1 MNNIVFSLGANIV
14 SKMII
19 LLVNIISFRV
29 LLPEDYGVI
38 SLLLAMAATIGAVAG
53 MGASVAVNS
62 VVAREGFSSLTSLF
76 IKHNYFFSFL
86 FSIILAGCIYIFF
99 LDDINTIPIW
109 QVLSFILLFSLISSL
124 NSINEAILIGFHNYK
139 RLFIN
144 NFISFII
151 FLPIL
156 FYLILE
162 FKIAGVLINLL
173 AYRFFLLIINFYSV
187 NKTGLLKIRS
197 NNQGEKREIYKKF
210 KELSL
215 PVILSSLLVA
225 PVIGLAFKIVAMQ
238 DDGLEQLAYF
248 NIVYQVYLVAI
259 FIPNALNGYFI
270 SRFSSRNVNGKKDF
284 FIIAKNNL
292 LFALIVSFF
301 LFIFQKLF
309 FLIVDDYSTTLINNY
324 YIMLGTIVLFSLNAV
339 FASFWPSVGKA
350 WFGFHMN
357 FVWAIVLLS
366 ITFIFSKYQ
375 ISAPL
380 AWAFLIAYFVL
391 GIVQILNY
399 KVMIHAKK

>member
-38 SLLLAMAATIGAVAG
+38 SLLLAMTATIGAVAG

-62 VVAREGFSSLTSLF
+62 IVAREGFSSLTSLF
-76 IKHNYFFSFL
+76 IKYNYYFSFL

-124 NSINEAILIGFHNYK
+124 NSINEAILIGLHNYK

-187 NKTGLLKIRS
+187 SKTGLLKIRS
-197 NNQGEKREIYKKF
+197 NNQGEKREMYKKF

-215 PVILSSLLVA
+215 PIILSSLLVA
-225 PVIGLAFKIVAMQ
+225 PVIGLAFKIMAMQ

-248 NIVYQVYLVAI
+248 NIVYQIYLVAI

-292 LFALIVSFF
+292 LFALIVSFC
-301 LFIFQKLF
+301 LFIFQKIF
-309 FLIVDDYSTTLINNY
+309 FVIVDNYSIILIKNY

-350 WFGFHMN
+350 WFGLYMN
-357 FVWAIVLLS
+357 IVWAIVLLGV
-366 ITFIFSKYQ
+366 TFTFSKNE
-375 ISAPL
+375 ISAAL
-380 AWAFLIAYFVL
+380 SWAFFIAYLTLSV
-391 GIVQILNY
+391 VQIVSY
-399 KVMIHAKK
+399 KVLSYEKR